1 MDNASCIYEDNP
13 FLMVVKSSQIVDL
26 SVRGNNSVGHLT
38 PIVDLKIGKSID
50 YDDKQVQYFFIS
62 GYAPRGPSLSTLNKN
77 KF

>member
-50 YDDKQVQYFFIS
+50 YDDKQVQYFLPA
-62 GYAPRGPSLSTLNKN
+62 APPLEAYWGTYGKVG
-77 KF
+77 